1 LPEHYLIPFRVKKG
15 TYDPK
20 RPASPYFIRSSF
32 RRIARLC
39 GLKWVTPTTFRHQA
53 ITKLLESGALDETV
67 RAIACQVSEKAMRYN
82 SHIRIEAK
90 TEAVR
95 RLERSARK
103 RPEHQTQGRASIL
116 VSVKAA
122 AHRLDIP
129 TDAALE
135 LILEYERS
143 KAG

>member
-1 LPEHYLIPFRVKKG
+1 
-15 TYDPK
+15 
-20 RPASPYFIRSSF
+20 
-32 RRIARLC
+32 
-39 GLKWVTPTTFRHQA
+39 
-53 ITKLLESGALDETV
+53 
-67 RAIACQVSEKAMRYN
+67 MRYY